1 MIKSSMTDERYK
13 QLKSEIDPETLKNF
27 LEKYK
32 EKYDAEGLSQEER
45 EKKAVWLIARFSM
58 R

>member
-13 QLKSEIDPETLKNF
+13 QLKNEIDPETLNAF

-32 EKYDAEGLSQEER
+32 EDYDAAGLSQEER
-45 EKKAVWLIARFSM
+45 EKRILGLIARFSM

>member
-13 QLKSEIDPETLKNF
+13 QLKSEIDPETLKTF

-32 EKYDAEGLSQEER
+32 DDYDKAGLSQEER
-45 EKKAVWLIARFSM
+45 EKRILGLIARFSM

>member
-13 QLKSEIDPETLKNF
+13 QLKSEIDPAILKTF

-32 EKYDAEGLSQEER
+32 DDYDKAGLSQEEM
-45 EKKAVWLIARFSM
+45 EKEF
-58 R
+58 